1 MQRREILACNSH
13 PLSIIHLE
21 DENPLIWHP
30 FSLSFHH
37 TRSRPFLFFTFFSY
51 ENVYQMANESQEIFD
66 SPFLFSLHL
75 VTINVKYNSF
85 RFKEIRFHCF
95 VLDLRLKLLL
105 KSYLKQIYL
114 PKLYNDFIYLIWK
127 PSFDPKENKSRLSP
141 THDNSTGFRVFVH
154 QSVQWRSS

>member
-85 RFKEIRFHCF
+85 RRDRIRFHCF

>member
-37 TRSRPFLFFTFFSY
+37 TRSRPFLFFTFSY

-85 RFKEIRFHCF
+85 RRDRIRFHCF

-114 PKLYNDFIYLIWK
+114 PKLYNDFIYLTWK

>member
-85 RFKEIRFHCF
+85 RRDRIRFHCF

-114 PKLYNDFIYLIWK
+114 PKLYNDFIYL
-127 PSFDPKENKSRLSP
+127 
-141 THDNSTGFRVFVH
+141 T
-154 QSVQWRSS
+154 